1 LTVSLLAISIAALGL
16 LGLTIYAAEQRIKE
30 IGIRKVLGARVGGI
44 VFLLSTEFLKLVF
57 IAALIATPVAWFFM
71 NKWLEEFAYRI
82 TIHWPVFVL
91 SALAAVVIAMATISI
106 QVVKAAMAN
115 PVKSLRAE

>member
-1 LTVSLLAISIAALGL
+1 M
-16 LGLTIYAAEQRIKE
+16 KE

-44 VFLLSTEFLKLVF
+44 VLLLSKEFLKLVLV
-57 IAALIATPVAWFFM
+57 AALIAVPVAWFFM

-82 TIHWPVFVL
+82 DIPWWVFAL
-91 SALAAVVIAMATISI
+91 SALTAVVIAMATMSL